1 MAEELLTLLEDAEN
15 NLGTLLSEATSLLKT
30 LITVDDKESFS
41 DFLSEDG
48 LRNLYIEKM
57 DIDSVAKEF
66 ATISNMIKSMRST
79 YLPIDIIDKTAIGG
93 VSKYSQY
100 YSSSGVTSEVSQFES
115 FENAFM
121 RMLGMPG
128 SDELANSGGI
138 YCIDPMSNTQSGAP
152 ISLSYEEVMSLRLDE
167 RQQNPASRN
176 IKIDNSI
183 LSLATYYNVVD
194 ETSVEQSAPRAETM
208 NNDFFKC
215 CYLLFPPVCDSRI
228 SKCINESQKVVAEPF
243 SSIDS
248 RKLSGKQLRPSM
260 LESVIKMRLDK
271 AGGNIANITSN
282 DSFKDNFG
290 IVESLMVLRLKT
302 AIEAFASNYIDII
315 QALIKAS
322 EKTRKV
328 AKPNTPPGGY
338 TPSDSIDDKI
348 SKEQEDLEA
357 QRLIEDSIFLLFGD
371 ANTIKTISSNK
382 NLDSLNEGHLMSGIL
397 NIIEFPRREIQKRLS
412 EIAKAHSK
420 IAGPGAGESANNST
434 KQLVGANYG
443 IGPIDVAAFALALF
457 SIPEDALI
465 SLLSDKQFE
474 MFKNGI
480 YGYLLSDDILSKPL
494 TTDAAINILSSYV
507 HSSYRIFTSVFNI
520 SYFES
525 KVLTSTDSLED

>member
-30 LITVDDKESFS
+30 LITVDDKESFA

-66 ATISNMIKSMRST
+66 ANISNVIKSMRST
-79 YLPIDIIDKTAIGG
+79 YLPIDIVDKTAVGG
-93 VSKYSQY
+93 VSKYSNY
-100 YSSSGVTSEVSQFES
+100 FASGVTSEVSQFES

-121 RMLGMPG
+121 RMLGMPS
-128 SDELANSGGI
+128 SDELANSSGI
-138 YCIDPMSNTQSGAP
+138 YCIDPLSNTQSGTP
-152 ISLSYEEVMSLRLDE
+152 ISLSYDEVVALRLDE
-167 RQQNPASRN
+167 RQQNPLSRK

-183 LSLATYYNVVD
+183 VSLATYYNVVD
-194 ETSVEQSAPRAETM
+194 ETAQEQAAPRAETM

-215 CYLLFPPVCDSRI
+215 CYLLFPPVSDSRI

-248 RKLSGKQLRPSM
+248 RKLSGKQLKPSM

-271 AGGNIANITSN
+271 AGGNISNITDN
-282 DSFKDNFG
+282 DSIKDNFG
-290 IVESLMVLRLKT
+290 IIESLMVLRLKT
-302 AIEAFASNYIDII
+302 AIEAFASNYIDVV

-328 AKPNTPPGGY
+328 ARPGTPPGGY
-338 TPSDSIDDKI
+338 PPTDNVDDKI

-371 ANTIKTISSNK
+371 SNTIKTISSNK
-382 NLDSLNEGHLMSGIL
+382 NLDSLNEAHLMSGIL

-412 EIAKAHSK
+412 EIEKHHSK
-420 IAGPGAGESANNST
+420 IAGPSAGTPGIEST
-434 KQLVGANYG
+434 KQLIGANYG
-443 IGPIDVAAFALALF
+443 IGPIDVATFALALF

-480 YGYLLSDDILSKPL
+480 YGYLLSDDVLVKPMQ
-494 TTDAAINILSSYV
+494 TSEAINILSSYI

-525 KVLTSTDSLED
+525 KILTTTDSLDD